1 MKKRYSLKLIMESYL
16 NEYTDDKDA
25 KVDVSSS
32 EKQSNKQKGGK
43 SASKSVSDLKTKK
56 QDSRRTTE
64 MLDINGELESG
75 LAYSYENADHLADS
89 ESLPAVDLKRLMAD
103 DTGFY
108 DKDFHI
114 ESLFL
119 QKGDTRGTW
128 LTTSPY
134 ADMDKDTPREKKAK
148 NTKFAFSVTTKNK
161 MEKFNNILDWYAAL
175 QKGGITKEEIQ
186 KANEEIQSKNVA
198 HEDELERE
206 VKKLNENY
214 GLSRGS
220 LYRRRYTR
228 Y

>member
-1 MKKRYSLKLIMESYL
+1 
-16 NEYTDDKDA
+16 
-25 KVDVSSS
+25 
-32 EKQSNKQKGGK
+32 
-43 SASKSVSDLKTKK
+43 
-56 QDSRRTTE
+56 
-64 MLDINGELESG
+64 
-75 LAYSYENADHLADS
+75 
-89 ESLPAVDLKRLMAD
+89 
-103 DTGFY
+103 
-108 DKDFHI
+108 
-114 ESLFL
+114 
-119 QKGDTRGTW
+119 
-128 LTTSPY
+128 
-134 ADMDKDTPREKKAK
+134 MDKDTPREKKAK